1 MTTRPASIVR
11 LIVAVSVSTWSLACG
26 GGGQMPADGGA
37 AGQQAVAG
45 DPSGTAA
52 QAGGGETHGAS
63 ADRAGAPGEA
73 APAGPSG
80 ASGDRGLS
88 LTVREGA
95 GSSILAP
102 KADAPRVREVRVP
115 AGTSLSLRLTSD
127 VSSDDSR
134 VEDSVRAV
142 VSKPVVVDGVTVVPE
157 GAELDGSVVDAKQSG
172 RVKGRALVAFR
183 FNRLTTYD
191 ARYDVRTERITR
203 TAPATKGEDAKKIG
217 IGAGA
222 GAVVGAIAGG
232 KKGTAIGSAVGAGG
246 GTGVVLATRGREVRL
261 PAGTVVRTKLASVVI
276 VQVPER

>member
-1 MTTRPASIVR
+1 
-11 LIVAVSVSTWSLACG
+11 
-26 GGGQMPADGGA
+26 MPADGGA